1 MASRGAQ
8 NELLASDEFVG
19 ISAGI
24 STAIWA
30 RYQHA
35 PDRHRSPKCEAPREA
50 SKAERWRRAAPS
62 RQHRRRP
69 LLADGL
75 SLPPAAENPCGG
87 RLSDRVAGGGSD
99 GAGRGKETPGARY
112 RPVRSQKGAKARRPL
127 IGKEHL
133 RN

>member
-24 STAIWA
+24 PTAIWP

-35 PDRHRSPKCEAPREA
+35 PDRHRSSQCEAPREA

-62 RQHRRRP
+62 RQSRRRP
-69 LLADGL
+69 LLAHGL
-75 SLPPAAENPCGG
+75 SLPRAPEDPCVG
-87 RLSDRVAGGGSD
+87 RLPDRIAGGGS
-99 GAGRGKETPGARY
+99 KGAR
-112 RPVRSQKGAKARRPL
+112 RFEEISV
-127 IGKEHL
+127 
-133 RN
+133 